1 MSSLFVIDGARGEAL
16 ARRSAILAFGVGLVL
31 ALASSGSIVLERVVA
46 TGSARFAFASS
57 VLVACISALAF
68 GVTLRSQS
76 AIFLFGSALAR
87 LRTLLLVAT
96 QLGGVAIG
104 ITLTHLALQRFG
116 TATWL
121 SEGPRQFV
129 NDAVANVAIVTV
141 MRACGARSFSSAALA
156 VGLALVTLYS
166 LTASLWHVDRP
177 PHPFEVG
184 VQQLVL
190 SQVVSAA
197 SALFTT
203 RLVFV
208 FFSDTKTNS

>member
-1 MSSLFVIDGARGEAL
+1 MSALFVIDAARGEAF
-16 ARRSAILAFGVGLVL
+16 ARRSAMLAFGVGLVL
-31 ALASSGSIVLERVVA
+31 ALASSGSIVLERVLA

-57 VLVACISALAF
+57 VLVAGISALAF
-68 GVTLRSQS
+68 GVTFRSQT
-76 AIFLFGSALAR
+76 AIFLFGSAIAQ
-87 LRTLLLVAT
+87 LRTVLLVAP
-96 QLGGVAIG
+96 QLGGVAVG
-104 ITLTHLALQRFG
+104 ITLAHLALHRFC

-129 NDAVANVAIVTV
+129 NDAVANVAIVTL
-141 MRACGARSFSSAALA
+141 MRACGARCFSFAALA

-184 VQQLVL
+184 VQQLVI

-197 SALFTT
+197 SALFIT

-208 FFSDTKTNS
+208 LFSDPNTNS